1 MGIPLSWQWV
11 LKQWRSMW
19 EWYFS
24 GDSPFRA
31 AQLTGYGITTQARES
46 HFRAI
51 QVVGK
56 GE

>member
-51 QVVGK
+51 QVVSK
-56 GE
+56 CE